1 MKTISIL
8 LIAVLLVLSA
18 CNTTT
23 KQSLSPTEKVELAAE
38 VSATVNN
45 MIDGMKK
52 IDIEQAFESKFLLND
67 DFKYID
73 IYGKVLTMDEFLKEA
88 RGVFDNAEKVDFN
101 FSSPDVRI
109 LSQDLAVVTLVY
121 SGKFYFPGSTLAF
134 PECGSTLILNKI
146 DNVWKVIHFHE
157 SLQASEF
164 VMTEV

>member
-67 DFKYID
+67 DFKYIY

-88 RGVFDNAEKVDFN
+88 HGVFDNVEKIDFN
-101 FSSPDVRI
+101 FSVPVIRI
-109 LSQDLAVVTLVY
+109 IDRNAAVVNMTY
-121 SGKFYFPGSTLAF
+121 SGKYFFPTSTIAW
-134 PECGSTLILNKI
+134 PPCGSTLVLQKI
-146 DNVWKVIHFHE
+146 GNEWKVIHFHE
-157 SLQASEF
+157 SIQASEF
-164 VMTEV
+164 VMTEL